1 MEPEILRR
9 GKAFHKR
16 VQADWSG
23 KVEGASSIPEHSIR
37 IVGGGRPGSRHRRG
51 RLDIFIDL
59 ISDFVTVVEIKST
72 DWDQIQP
79 RSRSKLLASHRRQV
93 LRYVDKYLDEDRVSV
108 CAGIIYPAPP
118 ADPTVRLLVEEY
130 LNGYALQVVWYDE
143 PIGANTR
150 VQASV

>member
-23 KVEGASSIPEHSIR
+23 TVEGAPAIAEHGIR
-37 IVGGGRPGSRHRRG
+37 IVGRGQSGSCHRRG

-72 DWDQIQP
+72 DWDQVQP

-93 LRYVDKYLDEDRVSV
+93 LRYVDKYLDDDRVSV

-118 ADPTVRLLVEEY
+118 TDPTVRALVE
-130 LNGYALQVVWYDE
+130 
-143 PIGANTR
+143 
-150 VQASV
+150 